1 MTVDVA
7 AGVAVQYSPRP
18 TTQLLATDAAQPS
31 AGRPHADD
39 VACLTRD
46 NSPEPSIN
54 KKLIHFC
61 NTILLKV

>member
-7 AGVAVQYSPRP
+7 ADVAARYLPPP

-39 VACLTRD
+39 VACLTYD
-46 NSPEPSIN
+46 NFPEPS
-54 KKLIHFC
+54 
-61 NTILLKV
+61 